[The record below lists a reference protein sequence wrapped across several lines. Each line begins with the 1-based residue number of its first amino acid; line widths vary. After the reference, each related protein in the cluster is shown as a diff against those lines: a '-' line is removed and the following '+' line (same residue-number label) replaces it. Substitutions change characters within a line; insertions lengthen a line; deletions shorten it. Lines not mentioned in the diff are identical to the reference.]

1 MHTCNLTPEGL
12 VTIMSSAK
20 TLPRKFVSVDPS
32 KCIGCGIC
40 EYACSCEKGEA
51 NNWNPI
57 RSRIRVVRMAPV
69 FNFALTCRGCHD
81 ARCVKACPER
91 AISQSE
97 VNSLLIIDEK
107 KCKGCDWCVQ
117 ACPHGGIAINAETG
131 KAIACNLCEGEPQCI
146 QACPEEAL
154 DIVESDEAAD
164 KHFNDALEKLP
175 AQTEHLTAIVKKK
188 DWKPLITSAE
198 QRSERIAE
206 KIDAINKRAD
216 DKKAAEKAQQ

>member
-1 MHTCNLTPEGL
+1 M
-12 VTIMSSAK
+12 SAK

-40 EYACSCEKGEA
+40 EYACTTEKGEA
-51 NNWNPI
+51 SWNPV

-69 FNFALTCRGCHD
+69 FNFALTCRGCVD

-91 AISQSE
+91 AIAQSE
-97 VNSLLIIDEK
+97 VNSLLIIDDK

-131 KAIACNLCEGEPQCI
+131 KAIACNLCEGDPKCI

-154 DIVESDEAAD
+154 DTVESDEAAD
-164 KHFNDALEKLP
+164 KHFNDALNRLP
-175 AQTEHLTAIVKKK
+175 TQTDQLTATVKKK
-188 DWKPLITSAE
+188 DWKPLIASAE

-206 KIDAINKRAD
+206 KLDAINKRAAA
-216 DKKAAEKAQQ
+216 KKEQQKQ

>member
-1 MHTCNLTPEGL
+1 
-12 VTIMSSAK
+12 MSSAK
-20 TLPRKFVSVDPS
+20 TLPRKFVAVDPS

-40 EYACSCEKGEA
+40 EYACSSEKGEV
-51 NNWNPI
+51 NNWNPV

-69 FNFALTCRGCHD
+69 FNFALTCRGCLD

-91 AISQSE
+91 AITQSE
-97 VNSLLIIDEK
+97 VNSLLIIDDK

-131 KAIACNLCEGEPQCI
+131 KAIACNLCEGDPKCI

-164 KHFNDALEKLP
+164 KHFNDALTKLP
-175 AQTEHLTAIVKKK
+175 VQTDQLTATVKRK
-188 DWKPLITSAE
+188 DWKPLIATAE

-206 KIDAINKRAD
+206 RLDAINKRAAA
-216 DKKAAEKAQQ
+216 KKVQQKN

>member
-1 MHTCNLTPEGL
+1 M
-12 VTIMSSAK
+12 SAK
-20 TLPRKFVSVDPS
+20 ISPRKFISVDPS

-40 EYACSCEKGEA
+40 EYACTSEKGEA

-69 FNFALTCRGCHD
+69 FNFALTCRGCND

-117 ACPHGGIAINAETG
+117 ACPHGGIAINAESG
-131 KAIACNLCEGEPQCI
+131 KAIACNLCEGDPKCI

-188 DWKPLITSAE
+188 DWKPLIASAE

-206 KIDAINKRAD
+206 KIDAINKRVEA
-216 DKKAAEKAQQ
+216 KKEKQQ

>member
-1 MHTCNLTPEGL
+1 M
-12 VTIMSSAK
+12 SAK

-40 EYACSCEKGEA
+40 EYACTTEKGEA
-51 NNWNPI
+51 SWNPV

-69 FNFALTCRGCHD
+69 FNFALTCRGCVD

-91 AISQSE
+91 AIAQSE
-97 VNSLLIIDEK
+97 INSLLIIDDK

-131 KAIACNLCEGEPQCI
+131 KAIACNLCEGDPKCI

-154 DIVESDEAAD
+154 DTVESDEAAD
-164 KHFNDALEKLP
+164 KHFNDALANLP
-175 AQTEHLTAIVKKK
+175 AQTDQLTATVKKK
-188 DWKPLITSAE
+188 DWKPLIASAE
-198 QRSERIAE
+198 QRSECIAE
-206 KIDAINKRAD
+206 KLDAINKRAAA
-216 DKKAAEKAQQ
+216 KKEQQNR